1 MTKGSQIK
9 GHRVR
14 QYQVI
19 GRKAP
24 TEKEAEPQIFRMKL
38 FATSP
43 VSAKSRFWYFMHQYQ
58 KMKKSTGEILS
69 VNEVRARG
77 RKCGGREWR
86 AWRAPALLGLVL

>member
-86 AWRAPALLGLVL
+86 ALLGL